1 MDFSL
6 ALVDAPSFK
15 RGEETTREEKVRLF
29 ALVKNRNDWKLPVHK
44 IITVRDEFDVPRIA
58 DAVMFF
64 CGGMCEAEIIS
75 KSVRG
80 TRVRFSCTGYYK
92 NIGA

>member
-15 RGEETTREEKVRLF
+15 RGEETTHEEKVRLF

-44 IITVRDEFDVPRIA
+44 IITVQDGDDVPRIA

-64 CGGMCEAEIIS
+64 CGGMARQRL
-75 KSVRG
+75 SVNPFAALASG
-80 TRVRFSCTGYYK
+80 LLVLVTTK
-92 NIGA
+92 I